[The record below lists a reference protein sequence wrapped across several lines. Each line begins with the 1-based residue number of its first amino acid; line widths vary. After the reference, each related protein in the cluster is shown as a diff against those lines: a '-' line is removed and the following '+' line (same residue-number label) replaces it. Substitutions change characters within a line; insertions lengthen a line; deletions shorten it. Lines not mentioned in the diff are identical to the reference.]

1 VPEVTFPID
10 AGINSRGTGD
20 TGVDITSAGVA
31 VAGTSNNVLATTVPL
46 ATNGKAA
53 TTSDGWLK
61 FDTSAIPSGVT
72 INSAKITFTSNQTG
86 SVAAPPQVKI
96 LGLDPS
102 EIWSESSVTDHTDDA
117 NGMLCK
123 LTTTGAVD
131 AAEGRALTSTGHFTM
146 TPNGGATNHC
156 QVMRN
161 TASGTLGSATIKVGR
176 AGNATA
182 AAEEGWVEIW
192 SVTGSSGSYKP
203 LTKLAESVHVGWNSI
218 NVSIV
223 DQTFTFTGAN
233 QITMPG
239 VGGALWILRLNQ
251 NFTPQEPL
259 GAFNRLFYKV
269 PWGNAQGSF
278 TPSIHNGIRQGTY
291 SGFTTQLYPKGQHVH
306 NIALLGSETPFYTS
320 QMIAG
325 SSYSWGSS
333 SMTPSISTDHVKNSV
348 ANVIADAG
356 YNGSVGMRLLTT
368 FVSGFVGYSRVMRS
382 YNHASDPGPTLTV
395 NWTVPS
401 VSVSIDPDIT
411 FSANTSADFLASV
424 GIDPDITFSANTS
437 ADFLASVGI
446 DPSIDITA
454 STTAEYLLRVAAA
467 ANITINAATAAELFA
482 KISASSSIVL
492 DAATAAALFEACL
505 ITLSATQPGDDADT
519 AVQPGGDTIT
529 ATQPGDDTVTTTQPG
544 DDTITAVEPDDDTI
558 TASSGCE

>member
-1 VPEVTFPID
+1 MPEVTFPID

-20 TGVDITSAGVA
+20 TGIDLTSVGVP

-61 FDTSAIPSGVT
+61 FDTSTIPSGST

-86 SVAAPPQVKI
+86 AVSIYPRIKI

-102 EIWSESSVTDHTDDA
+102 EIWSESSVTDHTDDV

-218 NVSIV
+218 NAAIV

-251 NFTPQEPL
+251 NFTPQEPSGGL
-259 GAFNRLFYKV
+259 NRFYYKV

-291 SGFTTQLYPKGQHVH
+291 SGFTTQLYPLGQDIHDITV
-306 NIALLGSETPFYTS
+306 LGSESYFNTA
-320 QMIAG
+320 QMALG

-333 SMTPSISTDHVKNSV
+333 TMTPSISTDHVKNSV

-356 YNGSVGMRLLTT
+356 YNGSVGMRLRTE
-368 FVSGFVGYSRVMRS
+368 FVSGFIGYSRVMRS

-424 GIDPDITFSANTS
+424 S
-437 ADFLASVGI
+437 I
-446 DPSIDITA
+446 DPSIDINA
-454 STTAEYLLRVAAA
+454 SATAEYLLRVAAA

-519 AVQPGGDTIT
+519 VVQPGSDTIT

-544 DDTITAVEPDDDTI
+544 DDTITAVKPDDDTI